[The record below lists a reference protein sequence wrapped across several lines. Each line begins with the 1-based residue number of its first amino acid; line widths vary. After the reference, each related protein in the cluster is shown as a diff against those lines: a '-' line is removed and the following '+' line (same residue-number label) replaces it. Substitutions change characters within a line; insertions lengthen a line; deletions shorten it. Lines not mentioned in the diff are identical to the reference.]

1 MTIKVT
7 ANPLAQPR
15 RPYPER
21 LGRILSRRAA
31 DAAFAEITSWA
42 GYAPTPL
49 VELPDLAAASAVASI
64 AYKDEGGRF
73 GLGSFKALGGAFAV
87 ARLIRSRAG
96 LERDAD
102 MAASAGNDRLR
113 AAAAGLTLCCATDG
127 NHGRSVAWGARRF
140 GCRCVIYLHEGVSE
154 QRARAIAGF
163 GAEIRRISGNYDDS
177 VRAAEADARAFGW
190 TVVSDTSYPGYTDIP
205 CDVMQGYTVM
215 VEEVLQ
221 HGFVPTHVFVQGGV
235 GGLAAAVCA
244 HLWQAL
250 GAEVPRIIVVEPE
263 AADCLYRS
271 ARAGR
276 PVAVHG
282 SLDTLM
288 AGLAC
293 GEVSEAAWEILS
305 AGVSHFMTISD
316 AMAVDAMRTLAA
328 GGRDF
333 PPLVA
338 GESAT
343 AGLAGFLAVARDEH
357 LRSELD
363 VRPDARVLCIG
374 SEGDTDPII
383 YRQLVGLTGDEVRA
397 AAAAWMTEHAA
408 TAPDALP
415 GAIGRD

>member
-7 ANPLAQPR
+7 ANALAQPR
-15 RPYPER
+15 QPYPDR
-21 LGRILSRRAA
+21 LARFLSKRAA
-31 DAAFAEITSWA
+31 DAAFAEITGWA

-49 VELPDLAAASAVASI
+49 VELPDLAAASAVARI

-102 MAASAGNDRLR
+102 VSQSTGDDRLR
-113 AAAAGLTLCCATDG
+113 AAAAELTVCCATDG

-154 QRARAIAGF
+154 QRARAIASF

-177 VRAAEADARAFGW
+177 VRAAEADAKAYGW

-221 HGFVPTHVFVQGGV
+221 QDFVPTHVFVQGGV

-250 GAEVPRIIVVEPE
+250 GAEAPRVIVVEPE
-263 AADCLYRS
+263 AADCLYQS

-276 PVAVHG
+276 PVTVHG
-282 SLDTLM
+282 NLDTLM

-293 GEVSEAAWEILS
+293 GEVSEVAWEILS
-305 AGVSHFMTISD
+305 SGVSHFMTITD
-316 AMAVDAMRTLAA
+316 AMAVEVMRTLAA

-343 AGLAGFLAVARDEH
+343 AGLAGFLAVAQDEH

-374 SEGDTDPII
+374 SEGDTDPAI
-383 YRQLVGLTGDEVRA
+383 YQRLVGLTGDEVRA
-397 AAAAWMTEHAA
+397 AA
-408 TAPDALP
+408 TASMIEQAGIAPSAP
-415 GAIGRD
+415 PHAIGRD